1 MANSS
6 ENQQADNIIQ
16 ISVNDF
22 NKLHGAKLF
31 SKVPLSIVDYF
42 HKKDI
47 SIDGSAKV
55 LKHLTS
61 TEWFIIDKKTPF
73 WQFFYLKVGKRA
85 RNNFP
90 LTIERETADYNN
102 AEQHKKIAEVGIV
115 FQAEQGGI
123 FEAEESEATRVI
135 DQKQQQKIDYFFR
148 TKEKKSP
155 LRHER
160 TIYKIAAWRDVY
172 YKKFNISIAKVG
184 LFVIISL
191 FLILQTWAIIAIPAI
206 LYVGYNYF
214 KPMFIE
220 FLDLYKSDR
229 IVRQALKTLE
239 QEREILAV
247 TTSLPLVSDKQMEA
261 WLDEEIKTI
270 DRTALQQFQLSKPD
284 IIPAD
289 KNLKNRATVGLNI
302 EEWALHQ
309 PLRTLGKKAVSTKHS
324 RAFKF
329 GRTRPLYGV
338 YYIVLFYLTDDA
350 ICIFSCFYDFIK
362 AKKIGTT
369 TKKLRYPEVARIE
382 MKIDNSKIQDTVGLL
397 ETQQVVFH
405 FYNSDS
411 LTIALTNPLAI
422 ANLRAKIEGQPS
434 PATIE
439 SPAKPAPNPTNN
451 PALKKLFAL
460 SEKQLAGT
468 RHSLILSS
476 IHYFWNYQK
485 LLPQAK
491 SVQVAEPVLINKPT
505 EVATEIIYTPPIKKK
520 EVIPQKRTINER
532 FRYV

>member
-6 ENQQADNIIQ
+6 EKQQADNVIQ
-16 ISVNDF
+16 ISVSDF
-22 NKLHGAKLF
+22 NQLHGAKLF

-42 HKKDI
+42 HNKEI
-47 SIDGSAKV
+47 SIDGNSKV
-55 LKHLTS
+55 LKHLSS
-61 TEWFIIDKKTPF
+61 TEWFIIDKKKPF

-90 LTIERETADYNN
+90 LTIVRETADYNN
-102 AEQHKKIAEVGIV
+102 ADQQKTLAEVGIL
-115 FQAEQGGI
+115 
-123 FEAEESEATRVI
+123 FEAEENEISEVLEEESSMVL

-148 TKEKKSP
+148 TQKKKSP

-184 LFVIISL
+184 LFAIVSL

-206 LYVGYNYF
+206 LYIGYNYF
-214 KPMFIE
+214 RPMFIE
-220 FLDLYKSDR
+220 FLELYKCDR
-229 IVRQALKTLE
+229 TVRQALKTLE
-239 QEREILAV
+239 QEREVLAA

-261 WLDEEIKTI
+261 WLDEEIKTL
-270 DRTALQQFQLSKPD
+270 DRIALQQFKLAKAT
-284 IIPAD
+284 IIPVD
-289 KNLKNRATVGLNI
+289 KGLKNRVITGLNI
-302 EEWALHQ
+302 EEWALIQ
-309 PLRTLGKKAVSTKHS
+309 PLKTLGKKAISNKHS

-329 GRTRPLYGV
+329 GKTRPLYGV
-338 YYIVLFYLTDDA
+338 YYIVLFYLTDDE

-362 AKKIGTT
+362 AKKIGATA
-369 TKKLRYPEVARIE
+369 KRFFHQDVARIE
-382 MKIDNSKIQDTVGLL
+382 MKIENSKIQDTAGLL

-411 LTIALTNPLAI
+411 MAIALTNPLAI
-422 ANLRAKIEGQPS
+422 ANLRAKIEGLPS
-434 PATIE
+434 PATEE

-451 PALKKLFAL
+451 PALKKLFKL

-468 RHSLILSS
+468 RHSLILTS
-476 IHYFWNYQK
+476 IHYFWNHQK
-485 LLPQAK
+485 LLPKAHPIQVEKPVVAK
-491 SVQVAEPVLINKPT
+491 ESTPIDTPAAYVPPNKQVDEPPKN
-505 EVATEIIYTPPIKKK
+505 
-520 EVIPQKRTINER
+520 RTINDR